1 LLLHRQSPVRS
12 GRARILLTFDRR
24 KIDRMKKFKDVPP
37 ANRLVEAVV
46 HGIQEVKGKDIVH
59 LDLRGVLNTVC
70 DHFII
75 CHGDSDTQ
83 IHAIAGSVEKFAR
96 ERAEEKPW
104 HTEGQES
111 KGWVLLDYV
120 DVVVHIF
127 HKSKRDY
134 YGLEQLWSDAIR
146 NTYENV
152 A

>member
-1 LLLHRQSPVRS
+1 
-12 GRARILLTFDRR
+12 
-24 KIDRMKKFKDVPP
+24 MKKLRGGRP
-37 ANRLVEAVV
+37 ANKLVEAVV

-59 LDLRGVLNTVC
+59 LDLRDVPNTVA
-70 DHFII
+70 DHFVI

-83 IHAIAGSVEKFAR
+83 VDAIARSAEKFGLQKAG
-96 ERAEEKPW
+96 EKPW
-104 HTEGQES
+104 HSEGLES

-127 HKSKRDY
+127 HKEKRQF